1 VLVRVA
7 PWDALGSALK
17 EDVRVSLAVLT
28 MALPGDTRYAPGA
41 GAIKA
46 KNPTRIRR
54 SSESRADLLP
64 ECASEVAVQ
73 PGATQQR
80 VRAGEAVAF
89 ECLGMHGHTSV
100 SRNKGSRGWF

>member
-17 EDVRVSLAVLT
+17 EDVRVPLAVFT

-41 GAIKA
+41 GVIKV

-54 SSESRADLLP
+54 STESAPILR

-80 VRAGEAVAF
+80 VRAGESVAF

-100 SRNKGSRGWF
+100 SRNKGLRGWF